1 MPTESEVLALCY
13 RILVLGQH
21 VASTRV
27 LLGIEVASTMWLSDC
42 SAGSAR
48 KTKAKML
55 SDLSRTRDDLGRGF
69 CSSRSTLFV
78 SFFQDMFPLFRV
90 LISQRHRRSIF
101 VLFSSIFFCICK
113 TYLNASC
120 QTELFG
126 NHTEDVGKFDC
137 FQISHILCG
146 IPGYDHVLRVV
157 SHQVSRHPLQRR
169 EFDLPLFTRHGG
181 STPRRDHV

>member
-1 MPTESEVLALCY
+1 MPPESEVLALCY
-13 RILVLGQH
+13 RIPELLQH

-27 LLGIEVASTMWLSDC
+27 LLGIEVASSMWLSDS

-69 CSSRSTLFV
+69 CSSRST
-78 SFFQDMFPLFRV
+78 SSKTCFPCSCLD
-90 LISQRHRRSIF
+90 LPGHRRSIF

-120 QTELFG
+120 QTEIFG
-126 NHTEDVGKFDC
+126 NHTEDVGKLDC
-137 FQISHILCG
+137 FQISHILWN
-146 IPGYDHVLRVV
+146 
-157 SHQVSRHPLQRR
+157 
-169 EFDLPLFTRHGG
+169 TRI
-181 STPRRDHV
+181 